1 MTVFL
6 CIFSRML
13 RLDQNDWSEIRDGFY
28 PLSSNLWVR
37 AYDTADIPGQTRGYS
52 TCLTF
57 YRAALRQLKH
67 KRLKSRTDDYLLGKE
82 WANDFNRFQTYPSYK
97 AQHTWFFFQQRTLLI
112 ECFISHR
119 GTLIIW
125 HHRTPIIVTSTS
137 FSLPQKFQSSSKG
150 PPLKQ
155 QKILVPPDRQS
166 RLCFWNNSAI
176 NSDERMK
183 KATQTKRWSFSSFFP
198 FTLTSPETR
207 YYIPASRV

>member
-1 MTVFL
+1 MFL

-67 KRLKSRTDDYLLGKE
+67 KRLKSWADDYLLGKE

-97 AQHTWFFFQQRTLLI
+97 AQHTCFFQQRTFLI

-119 GTLIIW
+119 GTIIIW
-125 HHRTPIIVTSTS
+125 HHRTPIIVTSTFFLS
-137 FSLPQKFQSSSKG
+137 PSKISKLFKG
-150 PPLKQ
+150 
-155 QKILVPPDRQS
+155 S
-166 RLCFWNNSAI
+166 
-176 NSDERMK
+176 
-183 KATQTKRWSFSSFFP
+183 TT
-198 FTLTSPETR
+198 
-207 YYIPASRV
+207 

>member
-1 MTVFL
+1 MFWY
-6 CIFSRML
+6 IFSRML

-82 WANDFNRFQTYPSYK
+82 WANDFNRFQTYLPTK
-97 AQHTWFFFQQRTLLI
+97 LNIPIFFQLRTLLI
-112 ECFISHR
+112 ESFISHR

-125 HHRTPIIVTSTS
+125 HHRTPIIVTSTFFLS
-137 FSLPQKFQSSSKG
+137 PSKISKLFKG
-150 PPLKQ
+150 
-155 QKILVPPDRQS
+155 S
-166 RLCFWNNSAI
+166 
-176 NSDERMK
+176 
-183 KATQTKRWSFSSFFP
+183 TT
-198 FTLTSPETR
+198 
-207 YYIPASRV
+207 